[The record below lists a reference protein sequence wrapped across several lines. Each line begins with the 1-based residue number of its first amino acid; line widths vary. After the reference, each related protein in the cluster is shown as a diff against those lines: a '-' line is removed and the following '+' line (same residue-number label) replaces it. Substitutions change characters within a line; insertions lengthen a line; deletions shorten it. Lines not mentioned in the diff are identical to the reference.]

1 MKVIFTP
8 RLRKLSA
15 YHYDRGPSVDDQPN
29 FINRDKD
36 NQGTT
41 ILLEDNACPE
51 SASEMKKRWKKK
63 KKAPIDTVEEEM
75 PKESL

>member
-1 MKVIFTP
+1 MKVILSTE
-8 RLRKLSA
+8 LKKLS
-15 YHYDRGPSVDDQPN
+15 YTHGPDIQDQPG

-36 NQGTT
+36 QQGTT